1 MASLGADNGHLLFLL
16 LDDCQWMGHRA
27 DSFEV
32 VVWVLLRSLSSIA
45 VKLDGYTI
53 WELYSGSVGS
63 QHARVVLLIE
73 KAK

>member
-1 MASLGADNGHLLFLL
+1 MADLGADNGHLLLLL
-16 LDDCQWMGHRA
+16 LDNCQCMGHRA

-45 VKLDGYTI
+45 VKLVGCTI

-63 QHARVVLLIE
+63 QHARVALLIE
-73 KAK
+73 HAR

>member
-1 MASLGADNGHLLFLL
+1 MAGLGADNGHLLLLL
-16 LDDCQWMGHRA
+16 LDNCQWMDHRA

-45 VKLDGYTI
+45 VKVDGYTI
-53 WELYSGSVGS
+53 WELHSGLVGS

-73 KAK
+73 KAR